1 MATLVL
7 SAVGNAI
14 GGPIGG
20 AIGAAVGQQ
29 IDRSIFAPK
38 GRDGPRLKELEV
50 QTSSYGTDV
59 PAIFGAMRVAGTVIW
74 ATDLIERRV
83 KSGGSKGRPPTTGY
97 SYSVNMAV
105 ALSSRPVQRVGR
117 IWAEGNLLRGAD
129 GDFKTD
135 TQFRFHNGHAD
146 QPLDPLIA
154 SAESAGQCPAYR
166 GIAYAVFEDFQ
177 LADYGNRIPSLTF
190 EIFERDTL
198 VPVNAIFAGALG
210 SAIAASSGEMLT
222 GYAMSGPDVRIA
234 LSSLLNALPIMLRVK
249 DCNIELID
257 WWRGMDEAADIIV
270 TATEGNNAFDRPT
283 ISQQPAYVAPQMLK
297 LRHYDP
303 ARDFQAGVQ
312 TSQTV
317 ITGRSLQQLEIPAAL
332 TASAAKRVAD
342 LQLLQARRAKES
354 LSVDTAIGPEAL
366 HAGEWIKDADGRRW
380 RVSEIEHRF
389 GTIKVTAMSSIKFDP
404 TVPKPAS
411 SGRNLESPD
420 LNAGQT
426 KIVVI
431 DLPVFG
437 TIDPAKPQLA
447 VFANGTAPGW
457 RRAAL
462 SVQHGNQLLDIGTT
476 ALPATMGHLL
486 SALPRH
492 SPAVLDL
499 ANTVEVQLLHDGM
512 AIPELNG
519 SPLAGNAALCW
530 IDNEFVRFG
539 SAEALGNGRYRLTNL
554 LRGCYGSE
562 DAISHHMAG
571 SRLVLMD
578 AASARII
585 DDSSFVAG
593 SSVTIEAL
601 GLGDD
606 DPAVTTELV
615 TARATAPRHPVHC
628 RAHLLDDGSIYL
640 HWVRRSRIDFGWNDG
655 VDQALVEDAESYSVS
670 LIVGGQTL
678 RQWFAVTSEHMVH
691 ASELTQALFPGGT
704 TLVFEVRQ
712 IGRHMMSAPATVYI
726 PLPI

>member
-83 KSGGSKGRPPTTGY
+83 KSGGSKGRPSTTGY

-117 IWAEGNLLRGAD
+117 IWAEGNLLRGAS

-190 EIFERDTL
+190 EIFERETL
-198 VPVNAIFAGALG
+198 VPVNTIFGAASG
-210 SAIAASSGEMLT
+210 GAVAASSGEMLT
-222 GYAMSGPDVRIA
+222 GHAMSGPDARTA
-234 LSSLLNALPIMLRVK
+234 LSPLLNALPVMLRVK
-249 DCNIELID
+249 DRNLELID
-257 WWRGMDEAADIIV
+257 WWQGVDEAADIIV
-270 TATEGNNAFDRPT
+270 AASEGNNAFDRPT
-283 ISQQPAYVAPQMLK
+283 ISQQAAYVAPQSLK

-312 TSQTV
+312 TSQSA
-317 ITGRSLQQLEIPAAL
+317 IAGRSLQQLELPVAL
-332 TASAAKRVAD
+332 TASTAKRVAD

-354 LSVDTAIGPEAL
+354 LSVDAAIGSEAL

-389 GTIKVTAMSSIKFDP
+389 GTIKVTAMSSIEFDP
-404 TVPKPAS
+404 TVIKPAS

-437 TIDPAKPQLA
+437 TIDPAKPQVA
-447 VFANGTAPGW
+447 VFASGTGPGW

-462 SVQHGNQLLDIGTT
+462 SVKRGNQLLDIGTT

-486 SALPRH
+486 SALPPH
-492 SPAVLDL
+492 NPAVLDP

-512 AIPELNG
+512 AIPVLNG
-519 SPLAGNAALCW
+519 SPLAGNAVLCW
-530 IDNEFVRFG
+530 IENEFVRFG

-554 LRGCYGSE
+554 LRGCHGSE
-562 DAISHHMAG
+562 DADRDHPAG
-571 SRLVLMD
+571 SRFVLMD
-578 AASARII
+578 ATSARII
-585 DDSSFVAG
+585 DDISILAG
-593 SSVTIEAL
+593 STVTIEAL

-615 TARATAPRHPVHC
+615 TAKATAPRRPVHC
-628 RAHLLDDGSIYL
+628 RAHLLADGSIYL
-640 HWVRRSRIDFGWNDG
+640 NWVRRSRIDFGWNDG
-655 VDQALVEDAESYSVS
+655 VDQALVEDGESYSVS
-670 LIVGGQTL
+670 VTAGDQTL
-678 RQWFAVTSEHMVH
+678 RQWLTVTSEFMVH
-691 ASELTQALFPGGT
+691 ADELSVASLPGGT
-704 TLVFEVRQ
+704 TIVFEVRQ
-712 IGRHMMSAPATVYI
+712 IGRHMMSAPATVHVT
-726 PLPI
+726 LPA

>member
-1 MATLVL
+1 
-7 SAVGNAI
+7 
-14 GGPIGG
+14 
-20 AIGAAVGQQ
+20 
-29 IDRSIFAPK
+29 
-38 GRDGPRLKELEV
+38 
-50 QTSSYGTDV
+50 
-59 PAIFGAMRVAGTVIW
+59 
-74 ATDLIERRV
+74 
-83 KSGGSKGRPPTTGY
+83 
-97 SYSVNMAV
+97 MAV

-117 IWAEGNLLRGAD
+117 IWAEGNLLRGAG

-135 TQFRFHNGHAD
+135 TQFRFHEGNAD

-154 SAESAGQCPAYR
+154 SAESTGQCPAYR
-166 GIAYAVFEDFQ
+166 GTAYAVFEDFQ

-198 VPVNAIFAGALG
+198 VPVNAIFAAASGGAVT
-210 SAIAASSGEMLT
+210 ASSGEKLS
-222 GYAMSGPDVRIA
+222 GYAMSGGDARTA
-234 LSSLLNALPIMLRVK
+234 LSPLLNALPIMLRV
-249 DCNIELID
+249 NGGSIELVD
-257 WWRGMDEAADIIV
+257 WWQGADSAADI
-270 TATEGNNAFDRPT
+270 TAVAAEANNVFDRPT
-283 ISQQPAYVAPQMLK
+283 IAQQPGYTAPHSLK

-312 TSQTV
+312 TSQF
-317 ITGRSLQQLEIPAAL
+317 ISAARSLQQLELPAAL
-332 TASAAKRVAD
+332 SASAARRVAD

-354 LSVDTAIGPEAL
+354 LLLDAAL
-366 HAGEWIKDADGRRW
+366 GSQAVHAGEWIKDADGRRW

-389 GTIKVTAMSSIKFDP
+389 GTIKVTAMSSTEFDP
-404 TVPKPAS
+404 TVPRPAS
-411 SGRNLESPD
+411 SGRNLESRD

-426 KIVVI
+426 NIVVI

-437 TIDPAKPQLA
+437 TVDPVKPQVA
-447 VFANGTAPGW
+447 VFANGTEPGW

-462 SVQHGNQLLDIGTT
+462 SRQHGNQLLDIGTT

-492 SPAVLDL
+492 NPAVLDL

-530 IDNEFVRFG
+530 VDNEFVRFG

-562 DAISHHMAG
+562 DAVSHHMAG
-571 SRLVLMD
+571 SRFVLMD

-585 DDSSFVAG
+585 DDSSIVAG
-593 SSVTIEAL
+593 STVTIEAL

-615 TARATAPRHPVHC
+615 TAKAIAPRRPMHC
-628 RAHLLDDGSIYL
+628 RAQSLADGSIYL
-640 HWVRRSRIDFGWNDG
+640 NWARRSRIDFGWNDG

-678 RQWFAVTSEHMVH
+678 RQWLSVTSEHMVH
-691 ASELTQALFPGGT
+691 ADELSVALLPSGT
-704 TLVFEVRQ
+704 TIVFEVRQ
-712 IGRHMMSAPATVYI
+712 IGRHMMSAPATIHVT
-726 PLPI
+726 LPT